1 MAGIYIHIPYCAKKC
16 IYCDFYFRI
25 SRKDMSEM
33 VCSICS
39 EIKQRKG
46 YLNNKDIN
54 TIYFGGG
61 TPSLLSL
68 KETEKILNEIYKNY
82 NVSGD
87 AEITCEANPDDL
99 TKIKLTGL
107 KKLGVNRLSIGI
119 QSFIDKDLKFL
130 NRSHSSEQAIKCV
143 KEAQEV
149 GFNNISVDLI
159 YGIPNQTFK
168 QWIENLNTFFSL
180 EIQHFSAYSLT
191 IEEKTKLAE
200 LVKIKKV
207 TPVTEK
213 KNIKQFEKLL
223 ELAEENKFI
232 HYEISNFGKKGFFSK
247 HNTSYWQNKLFLGV
261 GPSAHSFNGNSR
273 RWNVSSNKKYIENI
287 KLGISFYEEEKLD
300 KNKIYNEYILT
311 NLRTI
316 WGINLSKVGVRFGD
330 KIKNHLSNELKKW
343 INKEYLLEQDGVYI
357 LSKKGRLFADKISSD
372 LFII

>member
-1 MAGIYIHIPYCAKKC
+1 
-16 IYCDFYFRI
+16 
-25 SRKDMSEM
+25 MSEM

-330 KIKNHLSNELKKW
+330 KIKTHLSNELKKW